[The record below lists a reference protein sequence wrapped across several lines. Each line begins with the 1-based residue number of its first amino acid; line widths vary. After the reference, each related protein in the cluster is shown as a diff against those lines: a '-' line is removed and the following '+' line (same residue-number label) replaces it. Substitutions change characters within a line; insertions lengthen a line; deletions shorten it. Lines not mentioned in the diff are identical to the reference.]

1 MKACV
6 LKIMM
11 SVKLNKNK
19 IMKYTILGV
28 FLLIIIP
35 IIINWMYKTPAVHP
49 IFAVDWG
56 VEEAITLYGSLL
68 SAAATIYALIRTI
81 NFTIENQ
88 RIERKLSIR
97 PYLQTEMFYAK
108 DIGRISE
115 DSDRLYLGIRR
126 DCVTY
131 SAILPDD
138 VLKMKDLQKK
148 LDAGDQIDENAKVLL
163 DRQKE
168 TLFKNRHFLQYD
180 IKNCGAGNAIDVF
193 LKINNK
199 ETSPRFCV
207 TTSEIKKVM
216 LIFDKSLLDGEN
228 QTYICNVSFVYS
240 DIASLGK
247 YIQEE
252 EIILFRDNEGNLK
265 TKIRMDKLLTAPVDI
280 DAKECFL

>member
-1 MKACV
+1 MIDNFIE
-6 LKIMM
+6 KI
-11 SVKLNKNK
+11 KTYINK
-19 IMKYTILGV
+19 IIILKWIGCGII
-28 FLLIIIP
+28 FLIIIP
-35 IIINWMYKTPAVHP
+35 VIINWMYKTPAIHP
-49 IFAVDWG
+49 VFAVDWG

-68 SAAATIYALIRTI
+68 SAAATIYALVRTI

-115 DSDRLYLGIRR
+115 DSARLYLGIKR
-126 DCVTY
+126 DYVTY
-131 SAILPDD
+131 SAVLPNDILR
-138 VLKMKDLQKK
+138 MKGLQTK
-148 LDAGDQIDENAKVLL
+148 LDASDPIDENDKVLL
-163 DRQKE
+163 DWQKE

-280 DAKECFL
+280 DA